1 MKLVC
6 PVCQAEFSL
15 EAALNDRAA
24 RDAIVLAFRMTEIGD
39 VLISYVQLF
48 KPAKRA
54 LSLSKL
60 EKMLTELVPIV
71 TAGKVSVQGTEY
83 PAPQAYFRQAM
94 ETMLASR
101 ESLILPLSNHRYL
114 FKIIAGY
121 TQKANGQAERAN
133 EQGRKYGEYH
143 TAEKPADRNIVVA
156 PAVNQR
162 GKAKAE
168 MPARVREDLKRFA
181 QNAQHIVYKKGAE
194 DGE

>member
-6 PVCQAEFSL
+6 PVCQAEFLLS
-15 EAALNDRAA
+15 AALNDRAA

-101 ESLILPLSNHRYL
+101 ESLTLPLSNHRYL

-121 TQKANGQAERAN
+121 TQKANGQAELAK
-133 EQGRKYGEYH
+133 EQGRKYGEYY
-143 TAEKPADRNIVVA
+143 TADKPAARNPVVA
-156 PAVNQR
+156 PAAR
-162 GKAKAE
+162 KPKSTPPADWRAK
-168 MPARVREDLKRFA
+168 V
-181 QNAQHIVYKKGAE
+181 KKGAS
-194 DGE
+194 DGEENQA